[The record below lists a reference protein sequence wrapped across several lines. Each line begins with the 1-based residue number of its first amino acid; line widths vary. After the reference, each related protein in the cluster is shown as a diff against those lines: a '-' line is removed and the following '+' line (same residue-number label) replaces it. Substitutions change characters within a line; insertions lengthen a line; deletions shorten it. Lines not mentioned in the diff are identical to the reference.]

1 MLNSDYEKAYISTFA
16 KIFTVLKDEY
26 ELYVKNGEYE
36 NYEIEVKAVNSA
48 KINDYLSICFQKQNA
63 SFTIIHDNN
72 IDKDIIDKL
81 IKDICYAINDNYICK
96 YNFKDLKDYTI
107 YHFSY
112 LKENIIIDNNKIIED
127 LKKDELIENISFPTN
142 SYLNDSF
149 YI

>member
-26 ELYVKNGEYE
+26 DLYVKNGEYE

-63 SFTIIHDNN
+63 SFTIIHSNN

-81 IKDICYAINDNYICK
+81 IKDICYAINDIYK

-142 SYLNDSF
+142 SYNDSF

>member
-26 ELYVKNGEYE
+26 DLYVKNGEYE

-63 SFTIIHDNN
+63 SFTIIHSNN

-81 IKDICYAINDNYICK
+81 IKDICYAINDNYIYK

-142 SYLNDSF
+142 SYNDSF

>member
-26 ELYVKNGEYE
+26 DLYVKNGEYE
-36 NYEIEVKAVNSA
+36 NYEIEVKAVNRV

-96 YNFKDLKDYTI
+96 YNFKDLKDYTN

-142 SYLNDSF
+142 SYNDSF